1 MAHAMQWGAPAATYV
16 VTRVFHIRGGHVKR
30 YLAVLVIAIALGA
43 TACSNDDDDG
53 SPIGPPGETVVQVE
67 AVTTALAAPAYLTA
81 PAGDPRLF
89 VVELG
94 GRIQVIESGVVRPT
108 PFLDISA
115 KVSTGGERGLFSMAF
130 DPQYAQ
136 NGRFYVNY
144 TDANG
149 DTRVE
154 RYLRSA
160 ADAAVADPASASLV
174 LAVSQPAPNHN
185 GGHILFGPDGMLYIA
200 MGDGGANSA
209 TAQDLGSLLGKL
221 LRIDVRGATGYVI
234 PVDNPFV
241 GNASARGESWA
252 YGLRN
257 PWRISFDGDQLYV
270 ADVGENAEEEVNIE
284 NARTGGLNYG
294 WPRMEGSKC
303 FQPATCDM
311 SGLVLP
317 KLTYAHGSGRC
328 SISGGSVYRGDAMPA
343 LRGHYF
349 FADFCADGLE
359 SFRLVGGAVTDRR
372 SWDIGAIGN
381 IVSFG
386 TGSDRELY
394 VLSSSGGVYRL
405 GVAPP

>member
-1 MAHAMQWGAPAATYV
+1 M
-16 VTRVFHIRGGHVKR
+16 KR
-30 YLAVLVIAIALGA
+30 HHSVLVLAVALGA
-43 TACSNDDDDG
+43 TACSNDDD
-53 SPIGPPGETVVQVE
+53 GPPTGPPVGTEVQVE
-67 AVTTALAAPAYLTA
+67 PVTTTTLGALAYLTA
-81 PAGDPRLF
+81 PAGDTRLF

-94 GRIQVIESGVVRPT
+94 GRIQVIENGVVRPT

-144 TDANG
+144 TDVNG

-174 LAVSQPAPNHN
+174 LGVPQPAPNHN

-200 MGDGGANSA
+200 MGDGGANSG

-221 LRIDVRGATGYVI
+221 LRIDVRGSTGYVI
-234 PVDNPFV
+234 PSDNPFV
-241 GNASARGESWA
+241 GNASARAETWA

-257 PWRISFDGDQLYV
+257 PWRISFDEGNQLYI
-270 ADVGENAEEEVNIE
+270 ADVGENAEEEVNVE
-284 NARTGGLNYG
+284 SATTGGLNYG

-303 FQPATCDM
+303 FQPAVCDM
-311 SGLVLP
+311 SAYVLP
-317 KLTYAHGSGRC
+317 KHTYAHGSGSC
-328 SISGGSVYRGDAMPA
+328 SITGGSVYRGSAMPS

-349 FADFCADGLE
+349 FADFCADGLQ
-359 SFRLVGGAVTDRR
+359 SFRLAGGSVTNLR

-381 IVSFG
+381 IISFG
-386 TGSDRELY
+386 TGSDGELY
-394 VLSSSGGVYRL
+394 VVTATGGVYRL
-405 GVAPP
+405 GLAPP

>member
-1 MAHAMQWGAPAATYV
+1 MQ
-16 VTRVFHIRGGHVKR
+16 R
-30 YLAVLVIAIALGA
+30 YLAVLVLAIALGA
-43 TACSNDDDDG
+43 TACSNDDD
-53 SPIGPPGETVVQVE
+53 GPPAGPPAGTEVKVE
-67 AVTTALAAPAYLTA
+67 AVTTTLTA
-81 PAGDPRLF
+81 PAHLTAPSGDPRLF

-94 GRIQVIESGVVRPT
+94 GMIRVIENGIVRPT

-115 KVSTGGERGLFSMAF
+115 KVSTGGERGLLSMAF
-130 DPQYAQ
+130 DPQYVQ

-154 RYLRSA
+154 RYLTSG
-160 ADAAVADPASASLV
+160 ADPAVADPASASLV
-174 LAVSQPAPNHN
+174 LAVPQPGANHN

-200 MGDGGANSA
+200 MGDGGANA
-209 TAQDLGSLLGKL
+209 GTAQDLGSLLGKL

-234 PVDNPFV
+234 PADNPFV
-241 GNASARGESWA
+241 GNASARAETWA

-257 PWRISFDGDQLYV
+257 PWRISFDEGNRLYI

-284 NARTGGLNYG
+284 NATTGGLNYG

-303 FQPATCDM
+303 FQPAVCDM
-311 SGLVLP
+311 TGLVLP
-317 KLTYAHGSGRC
+317 KHTYAHGSGRC
-328 SISGGSVYRGDAMPA
+328 SITGGSVYRGDAMPA

-359 SFRLVGGAVTDRR
+359 SFRLVGGAVRERR
-372 SWDIGAIGN
+372 TWDIGAIGN

-394 VLSSSGGVYRL
+394 VITRSGGVYRL
-405 GVAPP
+405 GLAPP